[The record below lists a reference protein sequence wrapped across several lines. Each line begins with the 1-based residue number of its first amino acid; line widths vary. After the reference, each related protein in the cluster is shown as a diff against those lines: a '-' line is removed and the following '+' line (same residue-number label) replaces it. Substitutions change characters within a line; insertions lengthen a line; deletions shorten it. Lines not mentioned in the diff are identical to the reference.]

1 VGKEDKMKI
10 GSIYSASDKALF
22 DALSQGTVTTSDIRQ
37 LFLTHGIIIS
47 RSTSRRELAAH
58 FSRLVH
64 DYDDFQALA
73 KIFDTGH
80 RRERLASFRVNSTAQ
95 MADYESAAHEIVKQL
110 TSNTDAAN
118 VRTNTDGSL
127 RIAVRYKTFHFNKS
141 EFRQIETRDAIITI
155 EQEGGTAVIR
165 GPQNEK
171 FDEICLLLLATI
183 KEKVDDKLDI
193 TEISL
198 EHIIDPLLRT
208 QFFLEMID
216 LLHGYKKYDVTD
228 VYFYNPKA
236 KKEMEQDE
244 EENDAENED
253 NIDLGIRITS
263 GMLKGEGVLASQE
276 MSNFISRGF
285 YISKIIWQA
294 KNAGYFDSDIY
305 EFEAQFSEPETC
317 TRFSYLVRGHY
328 KYQEDQK
335 HSHTRTQLTPGE
347 DVELSKAIEAA
358 ARASLLKLAAK
369 GPEDDKN

>member
-1 VGKEDKMKI
+1 MKI

-22 DALSQGTVTTSDIRQ
+22 DALSQGTVTNTDIRQ

-73 KIFDTGH
+73 KLFDTGH
-80 RRERLASFRVNSTAQ
+80 RRERLTSFRVKSTAQ
-95 MADYESAAHEIVKQL
+95 IDDYESAAHEIVKQL
-110 TSNTDAAN
+110 ASNTDAAN
-118 VRTNTDGSL
+118 VITNEDGSL

-171 FDEICLLLLATI
+171 VDEICRSLLATI

-193 TEISL
+193 TEINL
-198 EHIIDPLLRT
+198 EHFQEPMQRT
-208 QFFLEMID
+208 KFFVEMIE
-216 LLHGYKKYDVTD
+216 LLHGYKKHDVTD
-228 VYFYNPKA
+228 VYFYNPKVEI
-236 KKEMEQDE
+236 EMEEDE
-244 EENDAENED
+244 DESVSVSED
-253 NIDLGIRITS
+253 DINLGIRITS

-294 KNAGYFDSDIY
+294 KRTGEFDSDIY

-335 HSHTRTQLTPGE
+335 HSNTRTQLASGE
-347 DVELSKAIEAA
+347 DVELSKAIETA
-358 ARASLLKLAAK
+358 ARASLKKLENAAGGAK
-369 GPEDDKN
+369 DD